1 MLMYFFSR
9 EGESYPVPPLT
20 VKIPATFRM
29 TSLGEVHPD
38 SWPRSLTPMTFGHFS
53 SQGMSAM
60 TSTASA
66 PPTPI
71 QRPPRP
77 PPFGVWE
84 SVPTIK
90 RPEECKSC
98 WPLQLIMLSTVGS
111 PYPDFQKTRP
121 RLLCFVNRTNHI
133 RNLGGLVIQKT
144 KPNPV
149 FFRITRP
156 FLNISERVSI
166 SGQIQ
171 VNWDEFRIKRP
182 PRWIRFETPLYF
194 FNLNT
199 SVLNVGSCMPRD

>member
-1 MLMYFFSR
+1 MIRICKEKETLTTFIFCYNSMYQTIVQLKKTIIR
-9 EGESYPVPPLT
+9 LCHN
-20 VKIPATFRM
+20 I
-29 TSLGEVHPD
+29 
-38 SWPRSLTPMTFGHFS
+38 
-53 SQGMSAM
+53 
-60 TSTASA
+60 
-66 PPTPI
+66 PI